1 MQKHSVPSTHS
12 SSSTICCIILLFRKS
27 SQIGEWNSEVGL
39 KLEKTHNLNI
49 VHGGV
54 PNLMVVTI
62 EEPPYVMLKCR
73 NCTGN
78 KRYEGFAIDLLNS
91 ISKVSFL

>member
-1 MQKHSVPSTHS
+1 M
-12 SSSTICCIILLFRKS
+12 KS
-27 SQIGEWNSEVGL
+27 
-39 KLEKTHNLNI
+39 HNFNT
-49 VHGGV
+49 VHDGV

-91 ISKVSFL
+91 ISKVSFYNNRKFSYIINALFDDYYQVLREKLRYSNKDNDLSLFL

>member
-1 MQKHSVPSTHS
+1 M
-12 SSSTICCIILLFRKS
+12 ILLVNLLLRKS
-27 SQIGEWNSEVGL
+27 SKIGEWTTEGGL
-39 KLEKTHNLNI
+39 KLERTHNLNT
-49 VHGGV
+49 VHDGI

-62 EEPPYVMLKCR
+62 EEPPYVMLKCK

-91 ISKVSFL
+91 ISKVSFFSFFVKLMIEKIIC